1 MSNRSG
7 LRPLDVAV
15 RTTLGLASLAIGSAA
30 FAQQAQ
36 QDQEAVQ
43 GEVEEIVVTGFR
55 ESLSQALDVKREQ
68 IGAVDAI
75 VAEDIAD
82 FPDLNLAE
90 SLQRIPGVSI
100 ARDAGEGRQITVRGL
115 SPEFTRV
122 RLNGMEAMSANGG
135 TDAAGGTN
143 RGRSFDFNTF
153 ASELFNSITVR
164 KTSSAEVEE
173 GSLGATVDLRTGRP
187 FDYDGLTIVTSANAQ
202 YNDLSEDID
211 PRAAFVISDT
221 FADGKF
227 GALLSVAYTERHLTD
242 EGASSVRWTQH
253 IPTGN
258 PQTTTEFSLAPG
270 YAGAPTI
277 AQINNAF
284 TPRIPRYDAYEH
296 NQERLGVTSS
306 LQFAPTDSTA
316 INLDLLYAKFDAER
330 SEIFLEVPNFS
341 NGTTSKAM
349 QVADAAID
357 GANSLVYGVFNNVD
371 LRTESRFDELSTE
384 FTQATLDFSQ
394 GITDTVKINGLIGK
408 SKAENENPTQ
418 TTLIFDWNN
427 VPYFSYDYRGNNRM
441 PTLNYGNTPLTS
453 TTNGTPRNDSGP
465 GGTVINTTDSGGWY
479 LSQVRL
485 RPNETTNEF
494 TNGQLDADWEFS
506 DMLSFKGGVQYKKF
520 EFTTLERRIDPSFCT
535 PAGNPTSN
543 AESCAASR
551 FQSTPLA
558 SYGQVYTYSGDIN
571 GSNASFLIPNI
582 NAANGLFNLNSIPL
596 SATPIL
602 GNNRG
607 VEEEDT
613 GAFAQ
618 VQLITDVFGMP
629 LRGNLGVRYVQT
641 DQFSRGFAA
650 QGTGATVV
658 PVTAQRDYSDT
669 LPSLNVSLNVTDA
682 FIVRAAAAK
691 VMSRPPLDAL
701 TPGFAVSVSG
711 QSRTVSVGNPN
722 IDPTRAKAYDLG
734 FEWYFAR
741 ESLLSLALFYK
752 DIDSRAVSNTLSNQ
766 VFTGNPFGIPDSFAT
781 AACGTIAGC
790 SAAAP
795 IWQFTQTV
803 NGPGGDLKGFE
814 IGYQQPFT
822 FLPGFLSNFGTQLNY
837 TGVDSKITYVGGIR
851 DDLTGLSRSA
861 FNATLYY
868 ETDKFGARV
877 SAAYRDEY
885 LTRVPGRENNDVE
898 GTKEVTTIDMSAR
911 YTVIE
916 NLDLT
921 LEGINLTDEY
931 EDQYLDSVGNRLS
944 YYHHTGRS
952 YLVGARYKF

>member
-7 LRPLDVAV
+7 LRPLEVAV
-15 RTTLGLASLAIGSAA
+15 RTTLGFASLALGSAA
-30 FAQQAQ
+30 FAQQT
-36 QDQEAVQ
+36 QDDQGAEQ

-68 IGAVDAI
+68 IGSVDAI

-100 ARDAGEGRQITVRGL
+100 ARDAGEGRTITVRGL

-135 TDAAGGTN
+135 TDAAGGSN
-143 RGRSFDFNTF
+143 RGRGFDFNTF

-187 FDYDGLTIVTSANAQ
+187 FDYDGLTIVTSATAQ
-202 YNDLSEDID
+202 YNDLSEEVD

-227 GALLSVAYTERHLTD
+227 GALLSVAYTERNLTD
-242 EGASSVRWTQH
+242 EGSSTVRWSQH
-253 IPTGN
+253 IPTADPN
-258 PQTTTEFSLAPG
+258 TSPAFSLAPG
-270 YAGAPTI
+270 YVGAPTL

-296 NQERLGVTSS
+296 KQDRLGVTGA
-306 LQFAPTDSTA
+306 LQFAPTDTTS
-316 INLDLLYAKFDAER
+316 INLDLLYAEFNAER

-341 NGTTSKAM
+341 SNSRGM
-349 QVADAAID
+349 RVADAQID
-357 GANSLVYGVFNNVD
+357 STNTLVYGVFNNVD
-371 LRTESRFDELSTE
+371 LRSESRFDELSTE

-394 GITDTVKINGLIGK
+394 GITETIKLNGLIGA
-408 SKAENENPTQ
+408 SKAEQENPTQ

-427 VPYFSYDYRGNNRM
+427 VPFYSYDFRSNDRL
-441 PTLNYGNTPLTS
+441 PTLNYGSTNLTS
-453 TTNGTPRNDSGP
+453 TVNGTPQTGAASTVDS
-465 GGTVINTTDSGGWY
+465 NGWY
-479 LSQVRL
+479 LSQIRL
-485 RPNETTNEF
+485 RPQETTNEF
-494 TNGQLDADWEFS
+494 KNYQIDADWEATES
-506 DMLSFKGGVQYKKF
+506 LSFKAGVQLKEF
-520 EFTTLERRIDPSFCT
+520 EFSTSERRIDPSFCT
-535 PAGNPTSN
+535 PPLAPTAT
-543 AESCAASR
+543 AETCAATR
-551 FQSTPLA
+551 FQNVPLT
-558 SYGQVYTYSGDIN
+558 SYSQVYTYGGDIN

-582 NAANGLFNLNSIPL
+582 DVANGLFGLDSIPL
-596 SATPIL
+596 SATPVL

-607 VEEEDT
+607 VEEEDM
-613 GAFAQ
+613 GYFAQ
-618 VQLITDVFGMP
+618 AQLVTDVWGMP

-641 DQFSRGFAA
+641 DQTSRGFSAL
-650 QGTGATVV
+650 GTSGGVV
-658 PVTAQRDYSDT
+658 AVTAQREYTDT
-669 LPSLNVSLNVTDA
+669 LPSLNASLNVTDEI
-682 FIVRAAAAK
+682 IVRASAAK
-691 VMSRPPLDAL
+691 VMSRPPLAAL
-701 TPGFAVSVSG
+701 TPGFSVTVSG
-711 QSRTVSVGNPN
+711 SARTAAVGNPTL
-722 IDPTRAKAYDLG
+722 DPTRAKAYDLG
-734 FEWYFAR
+734 IEWYFAR
-741 ESLLSLALFYK
+741 ESLLSFAVFYK
-752 DIDSRAVSNTLSNQ
+752 DIESRAVDLTLSNQ

-781 AACGTIAGC
+781 AACGNQAGC
-790 SAAAP
+790 AANLP
-795 IWQFTQTV
+795 IWSFQQTV

-822 FLPGFLSNFGTQLNY
+822 FLPSFLSNFGVQLNY

-851 DDLTGLSRSA
+851 DDLVGLSRSA

-868 ETDKFGARV
+868 ETERYGARV

-898 GTKEVTTIDMSAR
+898 GTADVLTLDASAR
-911 YTVIE
+911 YTVTDS
-916 NLDLT
+916 LDIT
-921 LEGINLTDEY
+921 FEGINLTDEF
-931 EDQYLDSVGNRLS
+931 EDQFLDSAGDRLS

-952 YLVGARYKF
+952 YLLGARYKF

>member
-1 MSNRSG
+1 MSNRFG

-187 FDYDGLTIVTSANAQ
+187 FDYDGLTIVTSATAQ

-227 GALLSVAYTERHLTD
+227 GALLSVAYTERNLTD
-242 EGASSVRWTQH
+242 EGSSSVRWMQH
-253 IPTGN
+253 IDTGN
-258 PQTTTEFSLAPG
+258 AQTTPAFTLASG
-270 YAGAPTI
+270 YAGAPTLN
-277 AQINNAF
+277 QINNAF

-316 INLDLLYAKFDAER
+316 INLELLYAKFDAER

-341 NGTTSKAM
+341 SASKAM
-349 QVADAAID
+349 RVADAAID
-357 GANSLVYGVFNNVD
+357 GANSLVYGAFNNVD
-371 LRTESRFDELSTE
+371 LRTESRYDELSTE

-427 VPYFSYDYRGNNRM
+427 VPYFSYDYRGNSRQ
-441 PTLNYGNTPLTS
+441 PTLNYGNTALTS

-465 GGTVINTTDSGGWY
+465 GGTIINTTDSGGWY

-520 EFTTLERRIDPSFCT
+520 EFDTSEFRIDPSFC
-535 PAGNPTSN
+535 NPPLAATAT
-543 AESCAASR
+543 AETCAATR
-551 FQSTPLA
+551 FQSTPLS
-558 SYGQVYTYSGDIN
+558 SYGQVYTYGGDIN

-582 NAANGLFNLNSIPL
+582 NAANRLFGLSSIPL
-596 SATPIL
+596 SSTPVL

-618 VQLITDVFGMP
+618 VQLTTDVFGMP

-650 QGTGATVV
+650 QGTTGNVV
-658 PVTAQRDYSDT
+658 AVTAQRDYSDT

-701 TPGFAVSVSG
+701 TPGFSVTVSG
-711 QSRTVSVGNPN
+711 NSRGASIGNPN

-781 AACGTIAGC
+781 AACGTTAGC
-790 SAAAP
+790 AANLP

-814 IGYQQPFT
+814 VGYQQPFT

-851 DDLTGLSRSA
+851 DDLVGLSRSA

-868 ETDKFGARV
+868 ETEKFGARV
-877 SAAYRDEY
+877 SAAYRDQY
-885 LTRVPGRENNDVE
+885 LTRVPGRDGNDIE
-898 GTKEVTTIDMSAR
+898 GTNEVTTIDMSAR

-931 EDQYLDSVGNRLS
+931 EDQYLDSAGNRLS

>member
-15 RTTLGLASLAIGSAA
+15 RTTLGLASLALGSAA

-36 QDQEAVQ
+36 QDQGAEQ

-55 ESLSQALDVKREQ
+55 ESLSQALDLKREQ
-68 IGAVDAI
+68 VGSVDAI

-100 ARDAGEGRQITVRGL
+100 ARDAGEGRTITVRGL

-164 KTSSAEVEE
+164 KTASAEVEE

-187 FDYDGLTIVTSANAQ
+187 FDYDGLTIVTSATAQ
-202 YNDLSEDID
+202 YNDLSEEVD

-227 GALLSVAYTERHLTD
+227 GALLSVAYTERNLTD
-242 EGASSVRWTQH
+242 EGSSTVRWSQH
-253 IPTGN
+253 PGAAGLT
-258 PQTTTEFSLAPG
+258 LAPG
-270 YAGAPTI
+270 YAATPTLT
-277 AQINNAF
+277 QINAAF
-284 TPRIPRYDAYEH
+284 MPRIPRYDAYEH
-296 NQERLGVTSS
+296 NQDRLGITGA
-306 LQFAPTDSTA
+306 LQFAPTDTTA
-316 INLDLLYAKFDAER
+316 INLDLLYAKFKADR

-341 NGTTSKAM
+341 TNSQGM
-349 QVADAAID
+349 RVADAAID
-357 GANSLVYGVFNNVD
+357 GTNTMTYGVFNNVD
-371 LRTESRFDELSTE
+371 IRTESRMDKLETE
-384 FTQATLDFSQ
+384 FKQATLDFSQ
-394 GITDTVKINGLIGK
+394 GITDTVKINGLLGK
-408 SKAENENPTQ
+408 SKADNTNPMQ

-427 VPYFSYDYRGNNRM
+427 IPFFSYDYRGDNRQ
-441 PTLNYGNTPLTS
+441 PTLNYGATNLTS
-453 TTNGTPRNDSGP
+453 MTNGTPQTGATS
-465 GGTVINTTDSGGWY
+465 TVNSNGWY
-479 LSQVRL
+479 LSQVRM
-485 RPNETTNEF
+485 RPNETINEF

-506 DMLSFKGGVQYKKF
+506 DMLKFKGGVQYKKF
-520 EFTTLERRIDPSFCT
+520 EFSTTEQRIDPSFCT
-535 PAGNPTSN
+535 PAQAPTAN
-543 AESCAASR
+543 AETCAASR
-551 FQSTPLA
+551 FQSIALSNYA
-558 SYGQVYTYSGDIN
+558 RVYTYGGDIN
-571 GSNASFLIPNI
+571 GSNASFLIPNV
-582 NAANGLFNLNSIPL
+582 NVASGQFGLNSIPL

-607 VEEEDT
+607 VEEEDM
-613 GAFAQ
+613 GYFAQ
-618 VQLITDVFGMP
+618 TQLTTDVWGMP

-641 DQFSRGFAA
+641 DQSSRGFAA
-650 QGTGATVV
+650 QGTAGTVV
-658 PVTAQRDYSDT
+658 AVTAQRDYSDT
-669 LPSLNVSLNVTDA
+669 LPSLNVSLNVTDEVV
-682 FIVRAAAAK
+682 VRASAAK

-701 TPGFAVSVSG
+701 TPGYSVTVSG
-711 QSRTVSVGNPN
+711 ASRTASVGNPT

-734 FEWYFAR
+734 VEWYFAR

-766 VFTGNPFGIPDSFAT
+766 VFTGNPFGIPEIFAT
-781 AACGTIAGC
+781 AACGGQAGC
-790 SAAAP
+790 AANLP
-795 IWQFTQTV
+795 IWQFQQTV
-803 NGPGGDLKGFE
+803 NGPGGNLKGFE
-814 IGYQQPFT
+814 VSYQQPFT

-868 ETDKFGARV
+868 ETDKYGARV
-877 SAAYRDEY
+877 SAAYRDQY
-885 LTRVPGRENNDVE
+885 LTRVPGRDGADVE
-898 GTKEVTTIDMSAR
+898 GTKDVLTIDFSSR
-911 YTVIE
+911 YTVME

-931 EDQYLDSVGNRLS
+931 EDQYLDSAGNRLS

-952 YLVGARYKF
+952 FLVGARYKF

>member
-1 MSNRSG
+1 MSNRFG

-43 GEVEEIVVTGFR
+43 GEVEEIIVTGFR
-55 ESLSQALDVKREQ
+55 ESLSQALDVKRAQ
-68 IGAVDAI
+68 VGSVDAI

-100 ARDAGEGRQITVRGL
+100 ARDAGEGRTITVRGL

-135 TDAAGGTN
+135 TDAAGGSN
-143 RGRSFDFNTF
+143 RGRGFDFNTF

-187 FDYDGLTIVTSANAQ
+187 FDYDGLTIVTSATAQ
-202 YNDLSEDID
+202 YNDLSEEVD

-227 GALLSVAYTERHLTD
+227 GALLSVAYTERNLTD
-242 EGASSVRWTQH
+242 EGASTVRWS
-253 IPTGN
+253 PTTG
-258 PQTTTEFSLAPG
+258 TAAMTLAPG
-270 YAGAPTI
+270 YTGN
-277 AQINNAF
+277 INAINAAF
-284 TPRIPRYDAYEH
+284 KPRIPRYDAYEH
-296 NQERLGVTSS
+296 KQDRLGVTGA
-306 LQFAPTDSTA
+306 LQFAPTDTTS
-316 INLDLLYAKFDAER
+316 INLDLLYAEFNAER

-341 NGTTSKAM
+341 TNSQGM
-349 QVADAAID
+349 RVADSFID
-357 GANSLVYGVFNNVD
+357 GTNTMTYGVFNNVD

-384 FTQATLDFSQ
+384 FKQATLDFSQ
-394 GITDTVKINGLIGK
+394 GITETVKINGLFGS
-408 SKAENENPTQ
+408 SKAEQENPTQ

-427 VPYFSYDYRGNNRM
+427 VPLFSYDYRGDDRQ
-441 PTLNYGNTPLTS
+441 PTLNYGTTNLVS
-453 TTNGTPRNDSGP
+453 MTNGTPQTAATS
-465 GGTVINTTDSGGWY
+465 TVNSNGWY
-479 LSQVRL
+479 LSQIRL
-485 RPNETTNEF
+485 RPQQTSNEF

-520 EFTTLERRIDPSFCT
+520 EFATTERRIDPNFCT
-535 PAGNPTSN
+535 PAQPATAN
-543 AESCAASR
+543 AETCAATR
-551 FQSTPLA
+551 FQSVPLS

-571 GSNASFLIPNI
+571 GSNASFLIPNY
-582 NAANGLFNLNSIPL
+582 NAARGLFGLDSIPL
-596 SATPIL
+596 SATPVL

-607 VEEEDT
+607 VEEEDM
-613 GAFAQ
+613 GYFAQ
-618 VQLITDVFGMP
+618 AQLTTDIAGMA

-650 QGTGATVV
+650 QGTTGAVV
-658 PVTAQRDYSDT
+658 PVTAQRDYTDT
-669 LPSLNVSLNVTDA
+669 LPSLNLSLNVTDEV
-682 FIVRAAAAK
+682 IVRASAAK
-691 VMSRPPLDAL
+691 VMSRPPLAAL
-701 TPGFAVSVSG
+701 TPGFSVTVSG
-711 QSRTVSVGNPN
+711 AARSATVGNPN

-734 FEWYFAR
+734 VEWYFAR
-741 ESLLSLALFYK
+741 ESLLSLSVFYK
-752 DIDSRAVSNTLSNQ
+752 DIDSRAVDLTLSNQ

-781 AACGTIAGC
+781 AACGNTAGC
-790 SAAAP
+790 SPALAQ
-795 IWQFTQTV
+795 WSFTQTV

-837 TGVDSKITYVGGIR
+837 TGVESEITYIVNPTTTTR
-851 DDLTGLSRSA
+851 NDLTGLSRSA

-868 ETDKFGARV
+868 ETENYGARV

-885 LTRVPGRENNDVE
+885 LTRVPGREGNDIE
-898 GTKEVTTIDMSAR
+898 GTADVLTIDMSAR
-911 YTVIE
+911 YTVME

-921 LEGINLTDEY
+921 FEGINLTDEY
-931 EDQYLDSVGNRLS
+931 EDQFLDSVGDRLS

-952 YLVGARYKF
+952 YLLGARYKF

>member
-68 IGAVDAI
+68 VGAVDAI

-164 KTSSAEVEE
+164 KTASAEVEE

-187 FDYDGLTIVTSANAQ
+187 FDYDGLTIVTSATAQ
-202 YNDLSEDID
+202 YNDLSEEVD

-227 GALLSVAYTERHLTD
+227 GALVSVAYTERNLTD
-242 EGASSVRWTQH
+242 EGASTVRWMTH
-253 IPTGN
+253 PRPATGTS
-258 PQTTTEFSLAPG
+258 PEFSLATG
-270 YAGAPTI
+270 YIGAPTL

-296 NQERLGVTSS
+296 NQERLGVTSA
-306 LQFAPTDSTA
+306 LQFAPTDTTA

-341 NGTTSKAM
+341 ANSQGM
-349 QVADAAID
+349 RVADAQID
-357 GANSLVYGVFNNVD
+357 SSNSLVYGVFNNVD
-371 LRTESRFDELSTE
+371 LRTESRFDKLSTE

-394 GITDTVKINGLIGK
+394 GITDTIKINGLIGK
-408 SKAENENPTQ
+408 SKAENENPMQ
-418 TTLIFDWNN
+418 TTLTFDWNN
-427 VPYFSYDYRGNNRM
+427 VPFFSYDYRSNNRQ
-441 PTLNYGNTPLTS
+441 PTLNYGLQDLTS
-453 TTNGTPRNDSGP
+453 TVNGTPQTGATS
-465 GGTVINTTDSGGWY
+465 TVNSNGWY
-479 LSQVRL
+479 LSQIRL

-520 EFTTLERRIDPSFCT
+520 EFSTLEQRIDPNFC
-535 PAGNPTSN
+535 NPPLAATAT
-543 AESCAASR
+543 AETCAATR
-551 FQSTPLA
+551 FQSQPLS
-558 SYGQVYTYSGDIN
+558 SYSRVYTYGGDIN
-571 GSNASFLIPNI
+571 GSTGSFLIPNI
-582 NAANGLFNLNSIPL
+582 NTATSLFNLNSIPL
-596 SATPIL
+596 STTPVL

-618 VQLITDVFGMP
+618 VQLTTDVAGMP

-650 QGTGATVV
+650 QGTTGTVV
-658 PVTAQRDYSDT
+658 AVTAQRDYSDT
-669 LPSLNVSLNVTDA
+669 LPSLNVSLNVTDEI
-682 FIVRAAAAK
+682 IVRASAAK

-701 TPGFAVSVSG
+701 TPGFSVTVSG
-711 QSRTVSVGNPN
+711 NSRTASIGNPG

-734 FEWYFAR
+734 VEWYFAR
-741 ESLLSLALFYK
+741 ESLVSLALFYK
-752 DIDSRAVSNTLSNQ
+752 DIESRAVSNTLSNQ
-766 VFTGNPFGIPDSFAT
+766 VFTGNAFGIPDSFAT
-781 AACGTIAGC
+781 AACGATAGC
-790 SAAAP
+790 AANLP
-795 IWQFTQTV
+795 IWTFQQTV

-814 IGYQQPFT
+814 VGYQQPFT
-822 FLPGFLSNFGTQLNY
+822 FLPGFWGNFGTQLNY
-837 TGVDSKITYVGGIR
+837 TGVDSEITYINANSPTGFTN
-851 DDLTGLSRSA
+851 DDLVGLSRSA

>member
-7 LRPLDVAV
+7 LRPLEYAV
-15 RTTLGLASLAIGSAA
+15 RTTLGIASLAISTAA

-36 QDQEAVQ
+36 QDQGAEQ

-100 ARDAGEGRQITVRGL
+100 ARDAGEGRTITVRGL

-135 TDAAGGTN
+135 TDAAGGSN
-143 RGRSFDFNTF
+143 RGRGFDFNTF

-164 KTSSAEVEE
+164 KTATADVEE

-202 YNDLSEDID
+202 YNDLSEEID
-211 PRAAFVISDT
+211 PRAAFVVSNT

-227 GALLSVAYTERHLTD
+227 GALLSVAYTERNLTD
-242 EGASSVRWTQH
+242 EGSSTVRWSQH
-253 IPTGN
+253 TG
-258 PQTTTEFSLAPG
+258 TTGLSLAPG
-270 YAGAPTI
+270 YIGSPTL

-284 TPRIPRYDAYEH
+284 MPRIPRYDAYEH
-296 NQERLGVTSS
+296 NQERLGVTSA
-306 LQFAPTDSTA
+306 LQFAPTDTTS
-316 INLDLLYAKFDAER
+316 INLDLLYAKFEAER

-341 NGTTSKAM
+341 TNSQGM
-349 QVADAAID
+349 RVADAQID
-357 GANSLVYGVFNNVD
+357 STNTMVYGVFNNVD
-371 LRTESRFDELSTE
+371 LRTESRFDELKTE
-384 FTQATLDFSQ
+384 FKQATLDFSQ
-394 GITDTVKINGLIGK
+394 GITDSVKINGLLGT
-408 SKAENENPTQ
+408 SKAENTNPTQ

-427 VPYFSYDYRGNNRM
+427 VPLYSYDFRGSSRL
-441 PTLNYGNTPLTS
+441 PTLSYGNTNLTS
-453 TTNGTPRNDSGP
+453 TTNGTPQTGATS
-465 GGTVINTTDSGGWY
+465 TVNSNGWY
-479 LSQVRL
+479 LSQIRL
-485 RPNETTNEF
+485 RPQATTNEF
-494 TNGQLDADWEFS
+494 TNGQLDADWEMS

-520 EFTTLERRIDPSFCT
+520 EFSTIERRINPSFCT
-535 PAGNPTSN
+535 PAQAPTAN
-543 AESCAASR
+543 AETCAATP
-551 FQSTPLA
+551 FQSTALS
-558 SYGQVYTYSGDIN
+558 SYGRVFTYGGDIN
-571 GSNASFLIPNI
+571 GSNASFLIPDYNT
-582 NAANGLFNLNSIPL
+582 AKSLFNLNSIPL
-596 SATPIL
+596 STTPIL

-618 VQLITDVFGMP
+618 VQLTTDVFGLP

-641 DQFSRGFAA
+641 DQSSRGFAA
-650 QGTGATVV
+650 QGTAGQVV
-658 PVTAQRDYSDT
+658 AVNASRDYSDT
-669 LPSLNVSLNVTDA
+669 LPALNVSLNVTDEL
-682 FIVRAAAAK
+682 IVRASAAK
-691 VMSRPPLDAL
+691 VMSRPPLGAL
-701 TPGFAVSVSG
+701 TPGFSVTVSG
-711 QSRTVSVGNPN
+711 SARSATVGNPN

-734 FEWYFAR
+734 VEWYFAR
-741 ESLLSLALFYK
+741 ESLLSLAVFYK
-752 DIDSRAVSNTLSNQ
+752 DIDSRAVDLTLSNQ

-781 AACGTIAGC
+781 AACGNTAGC
-790 SAAAP
+790 AANLP
-795 IWQFTQTV
+795 QWSFTQTV
-803 NGPGGDLKGFE
+803 NGPGGNLKGFE

-837 TGVDSKITYVGGIR
+837 TGVDSKILYVNPSSPTGFIR

-885 LTRVPGRENNDVE
+885 LTRVPGRELNDIE
-898 GTKEVTTIDMSAR
+898 GTHDVTTIDFSSR

-931 EDQYLDSVGNRLS
+931 EDQYLDSAGDRLS

-952 YLVGARYKF
+952 FIVGARYKF

>member
-1 MSNRSG
+1 MSNSSG

-15 RTTLGLASLAIGSAA
+15 RTTLGLASLALSSAA

-36 QDQEAVQ
+36 QDQGAEQ

-55 ESLSQALDVKREQ
+55 QSLSQALDLKREQ
-68 IGAVDAI
+68 VGAVDAI

-100 ARDAGEGRQITVRGL
+100 ARDAGEGRTITVRGL

-143 RGRSFDFNTF
+143 RGRAFDFNTF

-164 KTSSAEVEE
+164 KTASADVEE

-187 FDYDGLTIVTSANAQ
+187 FDYDGLTIVTSATAQ
-202 YNDLSEDID
+202 YNDLSEEVD

-227 GALLSVAYTERHLTD
+227 GALLSVAYTERNLTD
-242 EGASSVRWTQH
+242 EGASTVRWSQH
-253 IPTGN
+253 PGAAGLT
-258 PQTTTEFSLAPG
+258 LAPG
-270 YAGAPTI
+270 YAATPTI
-277 AQINNAF
+277 TQINNAF
-284 TPRIPRYDAYEH
+284 MPRIPRYDAYEH
-296 NQERLGVTSS
+296 NQDRLGVTGA
-306 LQFAPTDSTA
+306 LQFAPTDTTA
-316 INLDLLYAKFDAER
+316 INLDLLYAKFKADR

-341 NGTTSKAM
+341 TNSQGM
-349 QVADAAID
+349 RVADAAID
-357 GANSLVYGVFNNVD
+357 GANTMTYGAFNNVD
-371 LRTESRFDELSTE
+371 IRTESRFDKLETE
-384 FTQATLDFSQ
+384 FKQATLDFSQ
-394 GITDTVKINGLIGK
+394 GITDTVKINGLVGK
-408 SKAENENPTQ
+408 SKAENTNPMQ

-427 VPYFSYDYRGNNRM
+427 IPFFSYDYRGDNRQ
-441 PTLNYGNTPLTS
+441 PTLNYGMTNLTS
-453 TTNGTPRNDSGP
+453 MTNGTPQTGATS
-465 GGTVINTTDSGGWY
+465 TVNSNGWY
-479 LSQVRL
+479 LSQVRM

-506 DMLSFKGGVQYKKF
+506 DLLKFKGGVQYKKF
-520 EFTTLERRIDPSFCT
+520 EFSTTEQRIDPSFCN
-535 PAGNPTSN
+535 PAQAPTAN
-543 AESCAASR
+543 AETCAASR
-551 FQSTPLA
+551 FQSIPLS
-558 SYGQVYTYSGDIN
+558 SYGRVYTYGGDIN
-571 GSNASFLIPNI
+571 GSNASFLIPNV
-582 NAANGLFNLNSIPL
+582 NVASGLFGLNSIPL

-613 GAFAQ
+613 GYFAQ
-618 VQLITDVFGMP
+618 TQLTTDVWGMP

-641 DQFSRGFAA
+641 DQSSRGYAA
-650 QGTGATVV
+650 QGTAGTVV
-658 PVTAQRDYSDT
+658 AVTAQRDYSDT
-669 LPSLNVSLNVTDA
+669 LPSLNVSLNVTDE
-682 FIVRAAAAK
+682 FVVRASAAK
-691 VMSRPPLDAL
+691 VLSRPPLDAL
-701 TPGFAVSVSG
+701 TPGFSVTVSG
-711 QSRTVSVGNPN
+711 NSRTANVGNPT

-752 DIDSRAVSNTLSNQ
+752 DIESRAVSNTLSNQ

-781 AACGTIAGC
+781 AACGGQAGC
-790 SAAAP
+790 AANLP
-795 IWQFTQTV
+795 IWTFQQTV
-803 NGPGGDLKGFE
+803 NGAGGNLKGFE
-814 IGYQQPFT
+814 VSYQQPFT

-868 ETDKFGARV
+868 ETDKYGARV

-885 LTRVPGRENNDVE
+885 LTRVPGREGNDIE
-898 GTKEVTTIDMSAR
+898 GTKDVMTIDFSSR
-911 YTVIE
+911 YTVME

-931 EDQYLDSVGNRLS
+931 EDQYLDSAGNRLS

-952 YLVGARYKF
+952 FLVGARYKF